1 MNFQA
6 LLTLSIMTMR
16 QEKPHASFMQGAP
29 VPNRVPKRVKWRW
42 QKSQQTFLPQG
53 ARYLQGAPRSA
64 RYPQGALVHGRVLQG
79 APMCTRNPHGAPVS
93 VGYLKR
99 RKRKQLN
106 LQTSFAE
113 GARFPQE
120 AHMPQKPQQTFLPQG
135 ARYLQ
140 GAPRSARSP
149 QGALVHGK
157 GAPMWT
163 RSPHGVP
170 QNLQTSFAEGAR
182 FPQGAPMPAGSR
194 QGGKWRQQ
202 KPRASVLQG
211 VPVHTRPPQKAK
223 RRQLKSQASYQ
234 GTRYPQGAPIPAG
247 FQQKIKWMQKP
258 QTSFLQGAR
267 FPKGT
272 FMPAG
277 SQQKRIPEPPQEHQ
291 LVHLVSHFNSYIHS
305 KDLQRA
311 PTSASFTQEQSS
323 QCSRKRPC
331 PWSTEDLVSP
341 SSLQFPYIFRFI

>member
-1 MNFQA
+1 MCLQSHKSVFQFCTS
-6 LLTLSIMTMR
+6 LDHLSYNHLRTLSIMTMR

-64 RYPQGALVHGRVLQG
+64 RYPQGALVYGRVLQG

-93 VGYLKR
+93 VGYLKK
-99 RKRKQLN
+99 RKRKQ
-106 LQTSFAE
+106 Q
-113 GARFPQE
+113 
-120 AHMPQKPQQTFLPQG
+120 QKPQQTFLPQG

-157 GAPMWT
+157 GAPMCT

-277 SQQKRIPEPPQEHQ
+277 SQQKRMWKQQKPQTSSPHKEPNLWRKHAVLAP
-291 LVHLVSHFNSYIHS
+291 V
-305 KDLQRA
+305 QRGF
-311 PTSASFTQEQSS
+311 PLE
-323 QCSRKRPC
+323 RPY
-331 PWSTEDLVSP
+331 PWSTGTSVSP
-341 SSLQFPYIFRFI
+341 CCLSFYFQMY